1 MKQTNDKGVAGGTG
15 WIAGPGQAKAL
26 CALLVLLTTL
36 SVSAQDSARFEFT
49 RLVAHW
55 AGYGDTNYVNFIADA
70 QPEVAQVGFYG
81 GHFWSLVHTP
91 HYGGYPA
98 HFPVRGIGEASA
110 WFADLNRKLHARG
123 VKVVGHFHVAFLV
136 GDPESPDGPRGFFQF
151 YRNLWDEAMLG
162 PKPEA
167 DP

>member
-1 MKQTNDKGVAGGTG
+1 MKQTNDNR
-15 WIAGPGQAKAL
+15 AL

-55 AGYGDTNYVNFIADA
+55 AGYGDTNYVPSIADA

-91 HYGGYPA
+91 HYGGYPS
-98 HFPVRGIGEASA
+98 HLPVQGTKEGGQ
-110 WFADLNRKLHARG
+110 WFQDLHG
-123 VKVVGHFHVAFLV
+123 
-136 GDPESPDGPRGFFQF
+136 
-151 YRNLWDEAMLG
+151 
-162 PKPEA
+162 
-167 DP
+167 